1 LSPFQFHPYKKR
13 KKKPS
18 CISSPLETGA
28 TPSPHLTSPSIT
40 GALMEFRR
48 TRAYVRHP
56 FSARPLVQICSTL
69 LCNAC
74 DFPAPMNKN
83 EALLSSYEKSRGIN
97 QQ

>member
-1 LSPFQFHPYKKR
+1 M
-13 KKKPS
+13 
-18 CISSPLETGA
+18 
-28 TPSPHLTSPSIT
+28 
-40 GALMEFRR
+40 MEFRR

-83 EALLSSYEKSRGIN
+83 EALLSSYEKARGIN